1 MTFFQA
7 GESRLPREPAGV
19 GRQQA
24 RRRRLVE
31 QHARRGGEEGVRRL
45 GEGTE
50 EEDQERE
57 RVSPGVGSVCGA
69 ASTEKQEPL
78 SLSAEAEEEPE
89 RFPRECEGQERIWQ
103 KEESER
109 RRL

>member
-57 RVSPGVGSVCGA
+57 RVSPGVCGA
-69 ASTEKQEPL
+69 AAAEQEPL
-78 SLSAEAEEEPE
+78 SLAAEAEEEPE